1 LTQRALDLV
10 RPTPAAT
17 PTELAAQARA
27 LTVQNPGLGMPEA
40 LRLVENAQPS
50 AIARFAK
57 PALLAGGAAALGGA
71 FNPPEQE
78 TPPTPGYE
86 FTSQELL
93 ARSPQLYSV
102 GVPQAP
108 TRSRLSDI
116 AVPTPYSGA
125 PIAPINMQ
133 PIQFEPIRFAAQGG
147 EMTNFP
153 RRMGAIDGP
162 GTETSDDVPA
172 MLSDGEFV
180 MTARA
185 VRGAGDGDRQQGV
198 RRMYDMMRMFEGGVA
213 R

>member
-1 LTQRALDLV
+1 
-10 RPTPAAT
+10 
-17 PTELAAQARA
+17 
-27 LTVQNPGLGMPEA
+27 MPEA

-57 PALLAGGAAALGGA
+57 PALLATGAAALGGA
-71 FNPPEQE
+71 FNPPDQE
-78 TPPTPGYE
+78 TPPTPGYD

-108 TRSRLSDI
+108 IRRSQSDI
-116 AVPTPYSGA
+116 SVPTPYSGA
-125 PIAPINMQ
+125 GAPVPPINMA
-133 PIQFEPIRFAAQGG
+133 PIQFEPIRFAAEGG

>member
-1 LTQRALDLV
+1 MTQ
-10 RPTPAAT
+10 
-17 PTELAAQARA
+17 EA
-27 LTVQNPGLGMPEA
+27 LTAEASRLAGLNPNLDATEIYKN
-40 LRLVENAQPS
+40 LVASQPS
-50 AIARFAK
+50 AMARFAG
-57 PALLAGGAAALGGA
+57 PALLAGGAAALAGA
-71 FNPPEQE
+71 FDPVEQE
-78 TPPTPGYE
+78 APPTPGYDV
-86 FTSQELL
+86 TSQELL

-108 TRSRLSDI
+108 MRTALSDI
-116 AVPTPYSGA
+116 AVPTPFSGASA
-125 PIAPINMQ
+125 PIAPINVA
-133 PIQFEPIRFAAQGG
+133 PIQLEPIRFAAAGG

-185 VRGAGDGDRQQGV
+185 VRGAGNGDRQQGV